1 MNILKL
7 GFLLI
12 MALATSSYG
21 QNLSDYQWT
30 NRIIIL
36 SDQEQDF
43 SKAKEALETLSAFDK
58 GLKERD
64 LLIFIHRDGK
74 RYDTNFKMVNKDI
87 GKSIPKN
94 FIGYFLI
101 GKDGGI
107 KSQKP
112 YPIDPVSIF
121 TLIDGMPMRRAE
133 IKSDN

>member
-43 SKAKEALETLSAFDK
+43 SKAKEALKTLSAFDK

>member
-58 GLKERD
+58 ELKERD

-101 GKDGGI
+101 GKDGRI

>member
-58 GLKERD
+58 ELKERD

>member
-43 SKAKEALETLSAFDK
+43 SKAKEALETISAFDK
-58 GLKERD
+58 ELKERD